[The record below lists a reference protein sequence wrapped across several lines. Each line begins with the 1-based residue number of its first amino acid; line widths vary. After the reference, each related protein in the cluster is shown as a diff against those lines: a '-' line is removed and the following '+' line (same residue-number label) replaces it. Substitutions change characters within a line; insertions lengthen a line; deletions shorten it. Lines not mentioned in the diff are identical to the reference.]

1 MISLEAHNKNV
12 GITCGEIIDGVDEYL
27 HKLVRGD
34 EFNDLP
40 RAQKKKITEAYRH
53 NRAPAHGVPG
63 GALGEG
69 VRRLDWLCQDTMFGG
84 LQRNDSLITGI
95 CGDVLP
101 CTFELKCIHRY
112 PLNDREI
119 QEQAER
125 DRVIA
130 RERQRARSRQQ
141 SRAATVESESEDD

>member
-1 MISLEAHNKNV
+1 MIGLEARNKNIGV
-12 GITCGEIIDGVDEYL
+12 TCGEVIDGIDEYL
-27 HKLVRGD
+27 HKLVKGE
-34 EFNDLP
+34 EFNGLP
-40 RAQKKKITEAYRH
+40 RPQKKKITEAYRH

-69 VRRLDWLCQDTMFGG
+69 VRRLDWLCQDSMFGG
-84 LQRNDSLITGI
+84 LQKNDTLVTSI

-119 QEQAER
+119 QEQEER
-125 DRVIA
+125 DRLVA
-130 RERQRARSRQQ
+130 REHQRSRSRQQ
-141 SRAATVESESEDD
+141 SRAATVETDDSSD